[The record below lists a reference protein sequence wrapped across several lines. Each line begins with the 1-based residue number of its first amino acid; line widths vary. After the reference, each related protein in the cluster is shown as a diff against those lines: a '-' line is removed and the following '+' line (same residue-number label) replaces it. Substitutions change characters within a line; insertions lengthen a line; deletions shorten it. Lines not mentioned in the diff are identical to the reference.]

1 MAAARLVSLSEGWWS
16 LLPSSRAFHTGSM
29 GAREMVIVV
38 YDGVQ
43 LLDVAGP
50 LEVFDGARRAL
61 EGDSYRVR
69 VASAGGRDVTTSAG
83 VRLGVDVDI
92 MGAARDLDTVVVAGG
107 WGYADAM
114 LDSQTVAQVQRLA
127 ARARRVASVCTGAF
141 VLAEAGLL
149 DGRRATTHWAYCA
162 PLAKAY
168 PAVRVEADAIFVRD
182 AKVVTAAGVTAG
194 VDLALAL
201 VEEDHGADLAR
212 QVARW
217 LVVFLQRPGGQSQ
230 FSTWS
235 LARSPADDALR
246 RLVGD
251 IAADPAADLS
261 IPAIA
266 ERLSMSPRHVSRVF
280 ARELGMSPGRYV
292 ERARVEAARMLLE
305 NGRDGVETIARRCG
319 FGTAE
324 TMRRAFL
331 RQLNVPPSAYR
342 DRFASTAIDCDRRLP
357 WTPPSCFTTR

>member
-1 MAAARLVSLSEGWWS
+1 LLSS
-16 LLPSSRAFHTGSM
+16 NRSSHTGRM
-29 GAREMVIVV
+29 GAQEVVTVV

-61 EGDSYRVR
+61 GGSYRVR

-83 VRLGVDVDI
+83 VRLGVELDLTQAPD
-92 MGAARDLDTVVVAGG
+92 DLDTVMVAGG
-107 WGYADAM
+107 WGYAEAM
-114 LDSQTVAQVQRLA
+114 GDRETVGQVRRLA

-162 PLAKAY
+162 ELAQAY
-168 PAVRVEADAIFVRD
+168 PAVRVDPDAIFVRD
-182 AKVVTAAGVTAG
+182 GQVVTAAGVTAG
-194 VDLALAL
+194 VDLALSL
-201 VEEDHGADLAR
+201 VEEDHGAELAR
-212 QVARW
+212 RVAKW

-235 LARSPADDALR
+235 RARPPGDDALR
-246 RLVGD
+246 RLIGD

-261 IPAIA
+261 IAAMA
-266 ERLSMSPRHVSRVF
+266 ERLSISPRHVSRVF

-305 NGRDGVETIARRCG
+305 SGRDGVETIARRCG

-324 TMRRAFL
+324 SMRRAFVREL
-331 RQLNVPPSAYR
+331 GVAPSAYR
-342 DRFASTAIDCDRRLP
+342 DRFASTASPDTGDRRGRRFLAV
-357 WTPPSCFTTR
+357 

>member
-1 MAAARLVSLSEGWWS
+1 
-16 LLPSSRAFHTGSM
+16 
-29 GAREMVIVV
+29 
-38 YDGVQ
+38 
-43 LLDVAGP
+43 
-50 LEVFDGARRAL
+50 
-61 EGDSYRVR
+61 
-69 VASAGGRDVTTSAG
+69 
-83 VRLGVDVDI
+83 
-92 MGAARDLDTVVVAGG
+92 MGAARDVDTVVVAGG
-107 WGYADAM
+107 LGYADAM
-114 LDSQTVAQVQRLA
+114 LYSQTVAQVQRLA

-162 PLAKAY
+162 PLATAY

-182 AKVVTAAGVTAG
+182 GKFVTAAGVTAG

-235 LARSPADDALR
+235 LAAPADDALR

-251 IAADPAADLS
+251 IAADLL

-266 ERLSMSPRHVSRVF
+266 ERLSISPRHVGRVF

-292 ERARVEAARMLLE
+292 ERARIEAARMLLE
-305 NGRDGVETIARRCG
+305 NGRDGVETIARRYG

-357 WTPPSCFTTR
+357 WTPPSCTTTR